1 MTIAT
6 YISKES
12 ETEAALAA
20 VNGRAKTHA
29 LTLACELE
37 RVAER
42 VEKRLKDSG
51 VPKKL
56 WRGVKVTFRPKG
68 PGKAYERKS
77 RYFLTTL
84 VTLEYRAGGWA
95 LIHAEK
101 YEGWADSPERLS
113 MTVPQVVRDRI
124 VEHATRDMVVA

>member
-1 MTIAT
+1 MQAT
-6 YISKES
+6 YISKDDNIQ
-12 ETEAALAA
+12 AALAA

-29 LTLACELE
+29 LTHTFELE
-37 RVAER
+37 RVAAR
-42 VEKRLKDSG
+42 VEKRLTDSG
-51 VPKKL
+51 VPKKM
-56 WRGVKVTFRPKG
+56 WRGVTVTFRPEG
-68 PGKAYERKS
+68 PGKAYARKS

-113 MTVPQVVRDRI
+113 LTVPQAVRDRI